1 MPGAGMDKRIAVTL
15 LLLSLGSCSRHEHLT
30 PLNYSP
36 PLSVEPEDVAV
47 RTTLV
52 QQSIKNYQGPCPCP
66 YSGPSCPGHSAYDNP
81 QSGQSVY
88 CYTKDVPADM
98 VSTYR
103 VTLASRPSNDE
114 AGGAPLPITA
124 PHP

>member
-1 MPGAGMDKRIAVTL
+1 MDKNTAITTLAFTAV
-15 LLLSLGSCSRHEHLT
+15 LLLSLGSCSRHEHLM
-30 PLNYSP
+30 PVNYSP
-36 PLSVEPEDVAV
+36 PPSAERSDVEI

-52 QQSIKNYQGPCPCP
+52 QQSIKNYQGACPCP
-66 YSGPSCPGHSAYDNP
+66 YSAPSCAGHSAYDNP
-81 QSGQSVY
+81 QSGQPVY

-114 AGGAPLPITA
+114 ADG
-124 PHP
+124 